1 MILSSKPNKRRNRL
15 LASKCL
21 IVLTVVSGSTAIAK
35 DSTPNQSM
43 TRFSSSSSNNTSDSV
58 SQENLANMYGLDMTQ
73 WKEYQTVLKGP
84 RGLWSPNIHPL
95 MALGMRKGIKDAE
108 RKKLARQYATVRYE
122 RIQRELAFEKT
133 VLEEAMKKYGHIP
146 LFRKDFASMQ
156 SVKPQSSASS
166 GVRVKYFARASC
178 KQCRSPIQQWI
189 SEGRGIDIYITGN
202 KKQITQFAKDM
213 GISPLLVPRQI
224 SLNSMSETEMASL
237 GIKKLPTAKYAQE
250 SK

>member
-1 MILSSKPNKRRNRL
+1 MILSSNPIKRRIRSL
-15 LASKCL
+15 VSKCL

-35 DSTPNQSM
+35 DSESM
-43 TRFSSSSSNNTSDSV
+43 TRFSSSSSNNTSNSA

-95 MALGMRKGIKDAE
+95 MALGMRKGIKDGE

-122 RIQRELAFEKT
+122 RMQRELAFEKT

-146 LFRKDFASMQ
+146 LFRKNFASMQ
-156 SVKPQSSASS
+156 SVKPQSADSD
-166 GVRVKYFARASC
+166 VRVKYFARASC
-178 KQCRSPIQQWI
+178 KQCRSQIQKWI

-224 SLNSMSETEMASL
+224 SLNAMSETEMASL
-237 GIKKLPTAKYAQE
+237 GIKKLPTAKYTQE
-250 SK
+250 AK